1 MEENGMNKLFL
12 WMAGALMLF
21 LPVTAANADSSNVP
35 ANQPYNTLDQ
45 SEPVIQPKAGISW
58 HEQVM
63 KERAIMR
70 RAAEMRNA
78 NLRNAQMGKQEQ
90 IEDIGVDSYN
100 NLIQER
106 NEAVVK

>member
-1 MEENGMNKLFL
+1 MNKLFL

-21 LPVTAANADSSNVP
+21 LPVTAANADSSNAP
-35 ANQPYNTLDQ
+35 ANQPYNSLDQ
-45 SEPVIQPKAGISW
+45 AEPVVQPKAGISW

-90 IEDIGVDSYN
+90 IEGLGVDSYN
-100 NLIQER
+100 DLIQER
-106 NEAVVK
+106 NESLVK